1 MLPRPDSGLAGERAT
16 TAAEAAAAAEAEEI
30 PSPEIAAI
38 RNQKEIRMTA
48 IHELRGA
55 AIPAALA
62 AAEKRLPAAQLAAK
76 AAQAQLDLAL
86 ADGRDSREYR
96 AKLETA
102 LREKRAI
109 HSQIQEI
116 RALIE
121 NRNEEKIIAV
131 AAAISECAN
140 AQRDTLLTRFE
151 FSF

>member
-1 MLPRPDSGLAGERAT
+1 MNIL
-16 TAAEAAAAAEAEEI
+16 
-30 PSPEIAAI
+30 
-38 RNQKEIRMTA
+38 
-48 IHELRGA
+48 ELRGA

-76 AAQAQLDLAL
+76 AAQAQLDCAL
-86 ADGRDSREYR
+86 ADGRDTTKYR
-96 AKLETA
+96 ADLEKA

-109 HSQIQEI
+109 HTQIQDI

-151 FSF
+151 FSL